1 METYMTIYHLF
12 HEIYVLLDDGDRR
25 ALSEAGLTP
34 TQYNLLSR
42 LQENVVEGHTVTEL
56 AELLLCTRSNIT
68 RLVQRLKAQG
78 LVEIGGDVKDQ
89 RLVRVALTPEGLRR
103 LNLARQLHQEAVKRR
118 LDLLSAEKRAQL
130 MELTSEFATML
141 KLDLEVH

>member
-1 METYMTIYHLF
+1 MTIYHLF

>member
-1 METYMTIYHLF
+1 MTIYNLF

-42 LQENVVEGHTVTEL
+42 LQENVVEGHTISEL

-78 LVEIGGDVKDQ
+78 LVVVGGDERDQ

-103 LNLARQLHQEAVKRR
+103 LEQARQAHYNAVKRR
-118 LDLLSAEKRAQL
+118 IELLNPSKQAEL
-130 MELTSEFATML
+130 LELTSEFATML
-141 KLDLEVH
+141 KLDLSVH

>member
-1 METYMTIYHLF
+1 
-12 HEIYVLLDDGDRR
+12 
-25 ALSEAGLTP
+25 
-34 TQYNLLSR
+34 
-42 LQENVVEGHTVTEL
+42 
-56 AELLLCTRSNIT
+56 
-68 RLVQRLKAQG
+68 
-78 LVEIGGDVKDQ
+78 
-89 RLVRVALTPEGLRR
+89 VRVALTPEGLRR

>member
-1 METYMTIYHLF
+1 MTMYQLF

-25 ALSEAGLTP
+25 ALGEAGLTP

-42 LQENVVEGHTVTEL
+42 LQENVAEGHTISEL

-78 LVEIGGDVKDQ
+78 LVEIGGDAGDL

-103 LNLARQLHQEAVKRR
+103 VNLARQLHYEAVKRR
-118 LDLLSAEKRAQL
+118 LDLLSAEKRNQL
-130 MELTSEFATML
+130 LELTSEFATML
-141 KLDLEVH
+141 KLDLEIH